1 MCIIIGTNKV
11 KIAKRNYNEVQRML
25 IDKHFENPN
34 ILHVHTEPD
43 RAYYIPYFSVNAAVI
58 KEVLQ

>member
-1 MCIIIGTNKV
+1 
-11 KIAKRNYNEVQRML
+11 ML

-34 ILHVHTEPD
+34 ILHVRTEPN